1 MERHLWTKNPQT
13 HFWFWWRHT
22 SIKFFYCMFIWN
34 HMSSPN
40 YTPLG
45 LITWRHHSEISRDE
59 YKCTRN
65 PGNMVECHL
74 WTKKPHVNGNV
85 VERHL
90 WTKNPHKFFFWKIRK
105 IGSWKCHGASYM
117 GNKTTLISWNISL
130 SACNVIFGRDCLCS
144 KIWFT

>member
-1 MERHLWTKNPQT
+1 MTILNKLKKKYNKQFRNVSSVLELKPYRVSTKLVLNPYLRDFGNVMERHLWTKNPQT

-22 SIKFFYCMFIWN
+22 SINFFYCMFILN

-65 PGNMVECHL
+65 PGNMVE
-74 WTKKPHVNGNV
+74 
-85 VERHL
+85 RHL
-90 WTKNPHKFFFWKIRK
+90 WTKNPHNFFFEKVK
-105 IGSWKCHGASYM
+105 KHHM
-117 GNKTTLISWNISL
+117 ISSHDL
-130 SACNVIFGRDCLCS
+130 SG
-144 KIWFT
+144 